1 MIVLFN
7 FFERMYDSIYW
18 RFCRLKNNKC
28 VQILTG
34 QNVVGGR
41 RRARES
47 ADMTQP
53 VREQSPGKVDAGQIR
68 TIKTNQAPWA
78 SRKIVA
84 AATAARKAARRD
96 GA

>member
-1 MIVLFN
+1 
-7 FFERMYDSIYW
+7 
-18 RFCRLKNNKC
+18 
-28 VQILTG
+28 
-34 QNVVGGR
+34 
-41 RRARES
+41 
-47 ADMTQP
+47 MTQP